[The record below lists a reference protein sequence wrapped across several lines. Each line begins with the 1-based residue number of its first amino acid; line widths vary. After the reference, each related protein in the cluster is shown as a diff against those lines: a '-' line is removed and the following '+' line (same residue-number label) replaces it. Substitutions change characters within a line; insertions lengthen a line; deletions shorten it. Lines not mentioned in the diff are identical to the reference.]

1 VHPHSLQVAEAAQ
14 IAAVVA
20 AAAAAAGSPAGA
32 ALVIVERLALGDRA
46 SWRSHPRLYSR
57 ASLRLHHERVS
68 WQAGSQASCHHHVQ
82 V

>member
-1 VHPHSLQVAEAAQ
+1 MHPHSLQVAEAAQ
-14 IAAVVA
+14 VAAVV
-20 AAAAAAGSPAGA
+20 AAAAAGSPAGA
-32 ALVIVERLALGDRA
+32 ALVIVERLALGD
-46 SWRSHPRLYSR
+46 R